1 LYTYIYAK
9 YTVDGPNCLLVSK
22 MRQPYSSIPLLLFK
36 GVIVFLDASGKIVQ
50 MKLESHTH
58 DQTIDGLSQQEVQYF
73 KKLFLN
79 YS

>member
-1 LYTYIYAK
+1 
-9 YTVDGPNCLLVSK
+9 

-58 DQTIDGLSQQEVQYF
+58 DQTIEGLSQQEVL
-73 KKLFLN
+73 K
-79 YS
+79 